1 MRKQFQNKRGKGE
14 IIIFN
19 REDKQLL
26 LISILTLATV
36 FYCGFADN
44 PVEAAEQ
51 QTGNNIVITT
61 QSDGAIG
68 IRAEQGAIRIAGESG
83 TAAAVIKP
91 LRCEVENGTKL
102 IKAKPKPKPQ
112 VLTASA
118 SRGGARSRMVAM
130 SVPTVNTSFKSYM
143 DYRSITNQSSK
154 QWKLQQQAYTNAQGF
169 RMIGDDYLVALG
181 TFYAG
186 GCGERFRVTLSSGT
200 TFTVMT
206 GDIKSNRHT
215 NETRQYC
222 PRSDGSGNMIEFI
235 VDSKAMSRDA
245 LRMGNLSCLGLEG
258 SITKIEKIV
267 S

>member
-1 MRKQFQNKRGKGE
+1 M
-14 IIIFN
+14 
-19 REDKQLL
+19 
-26 LISILTLATV
+26 
-36 FYCGFADN
+36 
-44 PVEAAEQ
+44 EAAEKQ
-51 QTGNNIVITT
+51 DISNMVITS

-68 IRAEQGAIRIAGESG
+68 IRADRSEGGAD
-83 TAAAVIKP
+83 AAAKNYGEIKP

-118 SRGGARSRMVAM
+118 SRGAARSRMVAM

-143 DYRSITNQSSK
+143 DYRCITNQASK
-154 QWKLQQQAYTNAQGF
+154 QWKLQQQAYTNGQGF

-186 GCGERFRVTLSSGT
+186 GCGERFRVTLSSGK